1 MSDSDFLSLHVRKV
15 MLELMAVLWANGFET
30 MHVGAA
36 MRLLGVPDDTA
47 QAYDQERLDLQA
59 NLVEYLQSLGI
70 EINSDDQAPQ
80 GTTLH

>member
-1 MSDSDFLSLHVRKV
+1 MMPQSDHLTDHVRKV

-30 MHVGAA
+30 LHVGAA

-47 QAYDQERLDLQA
+47 SAYDQEQLDLA
-59 NLVEYLQSLGI
+59 ENLRDYFKRLGI
-70 EINSDDQAPQ
+70 DIVDQAPQ